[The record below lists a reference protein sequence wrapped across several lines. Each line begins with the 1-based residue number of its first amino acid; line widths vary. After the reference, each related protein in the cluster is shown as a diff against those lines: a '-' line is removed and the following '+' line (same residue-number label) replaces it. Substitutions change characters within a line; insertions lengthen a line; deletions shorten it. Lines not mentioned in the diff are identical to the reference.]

1 MDNVTNGVN
10 EFEFIDS
17 GVDDIDVDVTEVGF
31 EDSANFEEATQDIV
45 DKTEV
50 IVCTKDFR
58 VYGKVALVPG
68 ARLTDYIVEANQF
81 IAVTDVE
88 VKDAQGNLI
97 LHTPF
102 LDINRDHIVFIL
114 PAEFAKLADAI
125 R

>member
-1 MDNVTNGVN
+1 MGNVTNGVN
-10 EFEFIDS
+10 EFEFVDAD
-17 GVDDIDVDVTEVGF
+17 VDDIDVGVDGVGF
-31 EDSANFEEATQDIV
+31 EDSGDFEDTSQDIV

-50 IVCTKDFR
+50 IICTQDFR
-58 VYGKVALVPG
+58 IHGKVALVPG

-88 VKDAQGNLI
+88 MKDAQGNLI

-102 LDINRDHIVFIL
+102 LDINRDHIVVIL
-114 PAEFAKLADAI
+114 PAEFAKLTDAI

>member
-1 MDNVTNGVN
+1 MGNVTNDIN
-10 EFEFIDS
+10 EFEFIDAD
-17 GVDDIDVDVTEVGF
+17 VEDIDVDVAAVGF
-31 EDSANFEEATQDIV
+31 EDSEDFDDAGQDIV

-50 IVCTKDFR
+50 IICTKDFR
-58 VYGKVALVPG
+58 IHGKVALVPG

-88 VKDAQGNLI
+88 VKDSQGNLI

-102 LDINRDHIVFIL
+102 LDINRDHIVIIL
-114 PAEFAKLADAI
+114 PAEFAKLTDAM

>member
-1 MDNVTNGVN
+1 MGNVTNGVN
-10 EFEFIDS
+10 EFEFVDAE
-17 GVDDIDVDVTEVGF
+17 VDDIDVDVSGVDFGSSEEF
-31 EDSANFEEATQDIV
+31 EDTDQDIV

-50 IVCTKDFR
+50 IICTTDFR
-58 VYGKVALVPG
+58 IHGKIALVPG

-88 VKDAQGNLI
+88 VRDAQGNVV

-102 LDINRDHIVFIL
+102 LDINRDHIVIIL
-114 PAEFAKLADAI
+114 PSEFAKLADAK